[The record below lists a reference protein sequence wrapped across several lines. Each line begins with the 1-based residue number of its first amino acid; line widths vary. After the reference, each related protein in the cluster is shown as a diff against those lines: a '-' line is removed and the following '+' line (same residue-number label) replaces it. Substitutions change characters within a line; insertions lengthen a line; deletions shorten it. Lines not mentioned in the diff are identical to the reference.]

1 MSQMVQ
7 GAEADGQGPDSSDG
21 ADGKV
26 RWFRW
31 VRRFRS
37 SDAPGDQFRFSEVTY
52 EPEESEESEE
62 LEGLE
67 EFEEAEMDG
76 A

>member
-1 MSQMVQ
+1 MVQ

-37 SDAPGDQFRFSEVTY
+37 SDAPGD
-52 EPEESEESEE
+52 
-62 LEGLE
+62 
-67 EFEEAEMDG
+67 
-76 A
+76 